1 MQFKSFI
8 AQKTKV
14 VVAGL
19 FMMVFLVTPCLAEN
33 FIFIKKQNGIR
44 LYERELFYQDKK
56 VREVKAEFLLNA
68 KPEDVVRL
76 IKDEKRISSWNKR
89 IDKYQIVKGAQPS
102 TWMAYTRFDL
112 PFPFDDQETLLLYSI
127 SEMQQESW
135 NIQFSSITSKAFPQT
150 RSVSRVNHV
159 KGSWLLENAGDNQ
172 LKITYRILSE
182 RKDEIP
188 KVISDPIIRD
198 NLLSSLYRMKT
209 ILEN

>member
-8 AQKTKV
+8 ARKIKAV
-14 VVAGL
+14 FAGL
-19 FMMVFLVTPCLAEN
+19 LMVVFFTTSCLAED

-68 KPEDVVRL
+68 KPEDVIRL
-76 IKDEKRISSWNKR
+76 IKDEKRISNWNKR
-89 IDKYQIVKGAQPS
+89 IDKFQVINSPQSS

-112 PFPFDDQETLLLYSI
+112 PFPFDDQETLLLYNVA
-127 SEMQQESW
+127 EKQQESW
-135 NIQFSSITSKAFPQT
+135 NIQFSSTTSKSFPQT
-150 RSVSRVNHV
+150 RNISRVNHV
-159 KGSWLLENAGDNQ
+159 KGSWLLENAGDNR
-172 LKITYRILSE
+172 LKITYCILSE
-182 RKDEIP
+182 RKEEIP

-198 NLLSSLYRMKT
+198 NLLSSLHRMKT